1 MRFAVITFP
10 GSNGDHDAVMAIQM
24 GLGQPVELVWHTET
38 DLSRFDCLIIPGG
51 FSYGD
56 YLRAGAIAR
65 FAPVMESVRAF
76 AEAGGPV
83 LGICNGFQILTE
95 AGLLPGAL
103 MRNASLSFECTWVY
117 VRVEN
122 DRTPWTRT
130 LAPGT
135 ILRLPIAHG
144 EGRYY
149 ADAATLER
157 LEREGRVVFRYV
169 DADGRVTPEANP
181 NGSLNNIA
189 GVCNERGNVVGNLN
203 INDPRTTT
211 LAQPLSIYGGIR
223 YAFGTAPAPMPEPI
237 IRKY

>member
-10 GSNGDHDAVMAIQM
+10 GSNGDHDALTAIEA

-38 DLSRFDCLIIPGG
+38 DLSGFDCLIIPGG

-65 FAPVMESVRAF
+65 FAPVMTAVRTF

-95 AGLLPGAL
+95 ARLLPGAL
-103 MRNASLSFECTWVY
+103 LRNASLSFECRWVY

-122 DRTPWTRT
+122 DQTAWTRA
-130 LAPGT
+130 LASGT

-149 ADAATLER
+149 ADPVTLEE

-169 DADGRVTPEANP
+169 ESDGRVTLQANP

-189 GVCNERGNVVGNLN
+189 GVCNQRGNVVGLMPHPERAYDRL
-203 INDPRTTT
+203 IGGDDGLRV
-211 LAQPLSIYGGIR
+211 LSAVLRIGLETVG
-223 YAFGTAPAPMPEPI
+223 AS
-237 IRKY
+237 